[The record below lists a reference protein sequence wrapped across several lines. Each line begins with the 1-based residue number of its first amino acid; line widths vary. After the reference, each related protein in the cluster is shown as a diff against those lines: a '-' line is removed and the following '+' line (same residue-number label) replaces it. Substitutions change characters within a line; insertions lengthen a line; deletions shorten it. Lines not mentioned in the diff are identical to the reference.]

1 MDRLRSIGR
10 VALALGGIV
19 AIATGE
25 PSLARAQSGA
35 GLPLPP
41 GSEIVLGPV
50 FRRDGTSVPSIAT
63 GVNANAYIF
72 STPPTQAFLNPAPAV
87 AILTTEPSQ
96 FVRFYTAGIT
106 RPVGG
111 FIAGSNAVRGLTA
124 AQVRNVLAL
133 PYLPDSYTIVRVP
146 AGTCMLVGTAAP
158 ITGHFAAK
166 PPSIP
171 TPGPWGSG
179 GVIQNDLIGLSSSPG
194 CANPQFLPAA
204 DYINQQPI
212 GAYALSYRPRAGT
225 GNSFAVAQA
234 LDLATPPPLY
244 TDMDSI
250 YNALDVLNYGDPA
263 PLRSAL
269 VQLDG
274 EVYADVPSVEIA
286 MGQMFLGVLR
296 DQMRL
301 LRGSDGAQPG
311 GAAATTPAGTDTLRE
326 WFSGFGGAGF
336 YNGTGNGHD
345 VNFNGGGIS
354 AGAEYHFNPSLL
366 AGIALAYARSGFA
379 TSGISGDGTLNTFAL
394 GLYASYEQGPGY
406 VDGVLGYTHSAGTVN
421 RSIVFPGVTR
431 FATGSPN
438 GNGFLSNVEA
448 GYHLPLV
455 EHAVFT
461 PLAALQ
467 AIVVGQPAFTE
478 SGAGAI
484 DLQVQGDT
492 TASVRS
498 ILGAELGYDMT
509 LGLSAPL
516 RLTGRAGWA
525 YEFAAANRTV
535 TAGFVGLPGAAFA
548 VSGAPAPRNAGIV
561 GVAAALAVQPATLFV
576 RYDATLASGS
586 TIQAGTV
593 GVRVSF

>member
-1 MDRLRSIGR
+1 MYRWRIIPRAGLM
-10 VALALGGIV
+10 LCGIV
-19 AIATGE
+19 ATAVGL
-25 PSLARAQSGA
+25 PDPVQAQSAA

-50 FRRDGTSVPSIAT
+50 FRRDGSSVPGVAT
-63 GVNANAYIF
+63 GADANTYIF
-72 STPPTQAFLNPAPAV
+72 SVPPTQAFLNPAPAV

-111 FIAGSNAVRGLTA
+111 FIAGSNAVRGLTPS
-124 AQVRNVLAL
+124 QVRNVLAL
-133 PYLPDSYTIVRVP
+133 PYLPDSYTIVQVP

-194 CANPQFLPAA
+194 CAHPAFLPAG

-212 GAYALSYRPRAGT
+212 GAYALSYRPRAVP
-225 GNSFAVAQA
+225 GNSYNVAQA

-244 TDMDSI
+244 SDMDSI

-263 PLRSAL
+263 PLRAAL

-286 MGQMFLGVLR
+286 VGQMFLGVLR
-296 DQMRL
+296 DQMHL
-301 LRGSDGAQPG
+301 LRGSDGARPG
-311 GAAATTPAGTDTLRE
+311 GGAATTPAGAGTLRE

-345 VNFNGGGIS
+345 VNFNGGGIA

-366 AGIALAYARSGFA
+366 AGVSLAYARSGFS
-379 TSGISGDGTLNTFAL
+379 TSGISGDGSLNTFAL
-394 GLYASYEQGPGY
+394 GLYGSYQQGAAY
-406 VDGVLGYTHSAGTVN
+406 LDGVLGYTHSGGNVDRA
-421 RSIVFPGVTR
+421 IVFPGVTR
-431 FATGSPN
+431 FASGSPN

-448 GYHLPLV
+448 GYHIPLI
-455 EHAVFT
+455 EHTVLT

-467 AIVVGQPAFTE
+467 GIVAWQPAFTE
-478 SGAGAI
+478 TGAGAI
-484 DLQVQGDT
+484 DLAVQNDT

-525 YEFAAANRTV
+525 YEFASANRTV
-535 TAGFVGLPGAAFA
+535 TAGFVGLPGVAFA
-548 VSGAPAPRNAGIV
+548 ASGAPVPRNAGIV
-561 GVAAALAVQPATLFV
+561 GLAAELAVQPVTLFA

-593 GVRVSF
+593 GLRVSF